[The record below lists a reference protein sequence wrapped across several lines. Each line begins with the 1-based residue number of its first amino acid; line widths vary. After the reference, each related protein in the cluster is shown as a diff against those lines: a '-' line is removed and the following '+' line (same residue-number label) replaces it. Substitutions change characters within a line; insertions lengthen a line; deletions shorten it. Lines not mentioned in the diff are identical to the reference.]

1 MKNDHEPS
9 VLKRDADVLGIDF
22 NSAEYGYAVTEAD
35 SMETPEAAEAI
46 ARALAASQCDLNSG
60 VPHG

>member
-1 MKNDHEPS
+1 MKNDHEPF

-46 ARALAASQCDLNSG
+46 AREYAASHRALNRG
-60 VPHG
+60 VSHD